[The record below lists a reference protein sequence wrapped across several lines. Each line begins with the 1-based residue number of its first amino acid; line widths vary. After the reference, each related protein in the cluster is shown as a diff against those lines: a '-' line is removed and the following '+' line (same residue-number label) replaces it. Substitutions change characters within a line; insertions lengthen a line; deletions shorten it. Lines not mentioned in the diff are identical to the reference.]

1 MSEHIGVVGLACLDT
16 VLVVEQ
22 YPSVDTKNVTK
33 SSHEFGGGN
42 GATVAI
48 VVQRLLG
55 GRPPARPE
63 GQEDQHSCEN
73 DGDHDHT
80 STSESAQ
87 HTSKLYYSCPHQVVV
102 QFVAPIFNDEAGRK
116 VQKELAAEGLSLA
129 YADFSNA
136 DTGRT
141 GHSYIIL
148 DEQTHGRTI
157 FHTTQEPRS
166 SLLLPGEEFFQKLMR
181 PSTGV
186 APRRAGRGGILFTD
200 GRFEDT
206 ALEILKRAAEL
217 FIDILMDCER
227 LRSSCTREMLD
238 YCTVISCSET
248 FLTILE
254 NQERLEKQK
263 RGHQSGNKDG
273 AVVEDDETP
282 PEQAAVE
289 DSASTITS
297 AAALPEVVAVVL
309 PQSQQD
315 NAIAREASGPAKIQ
329 KAAAQLRRFL
339 ARKKVEEQNRRLRFA
354 VVTLGEYGAVVGWIA
369 DDRNKEWDDSTR
381 REAGPPQLSPA
392 QPLLEEHFHIY
403 HVPAWLPP
411 GAAVV
416 DTCGAGDAF
425 NGGLVYAYAQGA
437 AGAQRGRS
445 ECWENPCAQV
455 LFASAVAGHSV
466 TQLGART
473 AIPKLMRKKEVVQEF
488 EDVMAQL
495 GCPLRVSDCVRLV
508 QVEEN
513 KS

>member
-1 MSEHIGVVGLACLDT
+1 
-16 VLVVEQ
+16 
-22 YPSVDTKNVTK
+22 
-33 SSHEFGGGN
+33 
-42 GATVAI
+42 
-48 VVQRLLG
+48 
-55 GRPPARPE
+55 
-63 GQEDQHSCEN
+63 
-73 DGDHDHT
+73 
-80 STSESAQ
+80 
-87 HTSKLYYSCPHQVVV
+87 
-102 QFVAPIFNDEAGRK
+102 
-116 VQKELAAEGLSLA
+116 
-129 YADFSNA
+129 
-136 DTGRT
+136 
-141 GHSYIIL
+141 
-148 DEQTHGRTI
+148 
-157 FHTTQEPRS
+157 
-166 SLLLPGEEFFQKLMR
+166 
-181 PSTGV
+181 
-186 APRRAGRGGILFTD
+186 
-200 GRFEDT
+200 
-206 ALEILKRAAEL
+206 
-217 FIDILMDCER
+217 MDCER

-263 RGHQSGNKDG
+263 RQSGNKDA
-273 AVVEDDETP
+273 AVVEDHEIL
-282 PEQAAVE
+282 PEAAVE

-329 KAAAQLRRFL
+329 KAAVQLRRFL

-354 VVTLGEYGAVVGWIA
+354 VVTLGEFGAVVGWIE

-403 HVPAWLPP
+403 HVPAWVPP

-437 AGAQRGRS
+437 AGPQRRRS

-473 AIPKLMRKKEVVQEF
+473 AIPKLMRKKEVQEF
-488 EDVMAQL
+488 QDVMGQL
-495 GCPLRVSDCVRLV
+495 GCSLRVSDCVRLV
-508 QVEEN
+508 QVEET